1 MELAGVVIDR
11 DALAAMSQEFGAEL
25 GRLEARIY
33 ELVGHE
39 FNIGSPKQLEQI
51 LFHELELR
59 GTKRTRTGF
68 STDASVLEEL
78 RAEHEVIGLILEHR
92 QIAKL
97 KSTYVDALPAL
108 VAADGRLH
116 TTYQQAVASTG
127 RLSSTDPN
135 LQNIP
140 IRTPLGRRIRGAFVA
155 PPGRLLMGA
164 DYSQQE
170 LRILAHV
177 SRDAGLKADFAAHAD
192 IHRAAAARVLGID
205 PEAVTHAQ
213 RSMAKMVNYGIAY
226 GMSDFGLSD
235 RLKISREEAQRF
247 IAEYFKA
254 YEGIRRY
261 TVEIKIL
268 ARDQGF
274 VTTLLGRRRY
284 LPELT
289 ARNSA
294 LRSAGERMA
303 INMPIQGTAAD
314 GMKIAMVRLDA
325 ELRERDLRESRMLLQ
340 VHDELVFETTA
351 EELSPLATTVRDVM
365 EAALP
370 LDIPL
375 TVDLKAGQ
383 NWEQMDLLEQVED
396 ETWRRVSGTAAE
408 IARNEADEETAVS
421 SIAGA

>member
-1 MELAGVVIDR
+1 MELAGIELDL
-11 DALAAMSQEFGAEL
+11 DALAAMSHEFGATL
-25 GRLEARIY
+25 AGLESRIY

-51 LFHELELR
+51 LFTELALPA
-59 GTKRTRTGF
+59 TKRTRTGF
-68 STDASVLEEL
+68 STDASVLDEL
-78 RAEHEVIGLILEHR
+78 RDKHEVIGLILEHR
-92 QIAKL
+92 QVSKL
-97 KSTYVDALPAL
+97 KSTYVDALPTL
-108 VAADGRLH
+108 VDTERRLH
-116 TTYQQAVASTG
+116 TTYQQAVAATG